1 MNNKLYVGNVPFGAS
16 EEELQDF
23 FGSVGA
29 VSSVKVIRDRDT
41 GRSKGFAFVE
51 MESDNLA
58 QDALSLDG
66 SEFLQRNLKV
76 SIARERESRGPRG
89 GGGGRN
95 GGGFRPRNF

>member
-1 MNNKLYVGNVPFGAS
+1 MNNKLYVGNVPFNAS

-23 FGSVGA
+23 FGSVGS

-89 GGGGRN
+89 GGGG
-95 GGGFRPRNF
+95 FRPRNF

>member
-1 MNNKLYVGNVPFGAS
+1 MSNKLYVGNVPFAAN
-16 EEELQDF
+16 EEELQDH
-23 FGSVGA
+23 FGRIGS

-51 MESDNLA
+51 MENENLA

-76 SIARERESRGPRG
+76 SIARERENRG
-89 GGGGRN
+89 GGRQ